1 MASATW
7 PRIVHILLA
16 MQLLPLTALLLSQG
30 HMLGL
35 GFVPGGFS
43 LAVAGAILRLRS
55 RGDRHTEQVF
65 FAASVLRVLDAI
77 VAGGLLLVLAVS
89 AVLSPW
95 EEDVG
100 LMGVYSG
107 VVMGLLLWVL
117 CCLWLCCPRSVGAD
131 RGCIGHCIHS
141 SLSGDIGS
149 GQETNLVMFPCPRPT
164 SPTRLMKS
172 MGPARSRFTMCYPL
186 PACWVV

>member
-107 VVMGLLLWVL
+107 VVMGLLLALHTFLAVRGYWV
-117 CCLWLCCPRSVGAD
+117 G
-131 RGCIGHCIHS
+131 
-141 SLSGDIGS
+141 SGDEPGY
-149 GQETNLVMFPCPRPT
+149 V
-164 SPTRLMKS
+164 
-172 MGPARSRFTMCYPL
+172 PL
-186 PACWVV
+186 PKADKPDKTDEVDGTSKV